1 VTRVGRGLL
10 WLLFAAFFVVP
21 LLSML
26 DFSTRD
32 PAGGRTG
39 RAWSALLEDELV
51 RDSIVSSLLLALFT
65 VVLMVVLLVPTMI
78 WVRLRVPGATRLVEF
93 LCLLPLAVPPLVI
106 VVGISGVYA
115 WVTYFFGDSPLTL
128 TFAYVVLVLP
138 YSYRAVDASLS
149 AVNAETLAEA
159 ARSLGAGWF
168 TVIVRVILPNI
179 RAGVLA
185 AAFISVALVLG
196 EYVFA
201 SLLVFDTLPV
211 VIALLG
217 KSDAAVSVAASLAA
231 LLFAFTLLLLL
242 SFANRDRRTRRS

>member
-1 VTRVGRGLL
+1 
-10 WLLFAAFFVVP
+10 
-21 LLSML
+21 ML
-26 DFSTRD
+26 
-32 PAGGRTG
+32 P
-39 RAWSALLEDELV
+39 
-51 RDSIVSSLLLALFT
+51 
-65 VVLMVVLLVPTMI
+65 
-78 WVRLRVPGATRLVEF
+78 
-93 LCLLPLAVPPLVI
+93 
-106 VVGISGVYA
+106 
-115 WVTYFFGDSPLTL
+115 
-128 TFAYVVLVLP
+128 FAY
-138 YSYRAVDASLS
+138 RAIDASLS
-149 AVNAETLAEA
+149 SVNAETLAEA

-179 RAGVLA
+179 RSGVLA

-242 SFANRDRRTRRS
+242 SLANRDRRTQRS